1 MIRNK
6 NESLKYLED
15 LMVCRWEN
23 EGGGLGRVALV
34 DHDSRSNGSFRRVN
48 DPELELVPTAVDR
61 AMSDHTFVK
70 QLVRQSERVGRDE
83 QRRVR
88 PAWLTRTIRGFSPAK
103 PAASGT
109 AC

>member
-1 MIRNK
+1 MIRSK

-23 EGGGLGRVALV
+23 EGGGLGRVALA
-34 DHDSRSNGSFRRVN
+34 DHDSQSNGYFRRVN
-48 DPELELVPTAVDR
+48 DPELELVPSAVDR

-70 QLVRQSERVGRDE
+70 QLVRQPDRVGRDV
-83 QRRVR
+83 QRRIR
-88 PAWLTRTIRGFSPAK
+88 PAWLTRTIRRFSRAK
-103 PAASGT
+103 PDASGT